1 MAKAKENL
9 AQEEKEDLQVNIK
22 DADDIVCEKCE
33 GNYFVPAFI
42 IKRISPLM
50 SPTGKGMFAPVQ
62 LFQCSACKHVNEE
75 FLNF

>member
-1 MAKAKENL
+1 MAKKNVI
-9 AQEEKEDLQVNIK
+9 QEESPQVNIK

-33 GNYFVPAFI
+33 STYFQPAFI

-50 SPTGKGMFAPVQ
+50 SPTGQGMFAPVQ
-62 LFQCSACKHVNEE
+62 LFQCAECKHVNEE